1 MEIIETKIYTK
12 YITEL
17 LTDDQYKELQQY
29 LVEFPK
35 SGDVNMKDNDGKT
48 ALMYAV
54 GREDYN
60 TVKLLLD
67 NGADVNMQNKYGR
80 TALMYAVG
88 REDYNT
94 VKLLLDNGADVN
106 MENNERNNS

>member
-35 SGDVNMKDNDGKT
+35 SGDVIKGSGGLRKLRHGTRINEINRRIG
-48 ALMYAV
+48 
-54 GREDYN
+54 
-60 TVKLLLD
+60 TVI
-67 NGADVNMQNKYGR
+67 NS
-80 TALMYAVG
+80 
-88 REDYNT
+88 
-94 VKLLLDNGADVN
+94 
-106 MENNERNNS
+106 RNH

>member
-35 SGDVNMKDNDGKT
+35 SGDVIKGSGGLRKLRWESKGRSIVTGKQI
-48 ALMYAV
+48 
-54 GREDYN
+54 GRAH
-60 TVKLLLD
+60 V
-67 NGADVNMQNKYGR
+67 
-80 TALMYAVG
+80 
-88 REDYNT
+88 
-94 VKLLLDNGADVN
+94 
-106 MENNERNNS
+106 

>member
-35 SGDVNMKDNDGKT
+35 SGDVINGSGGLRKLRWESKGKGKSGGIRNIYYYYENENTIYMLYVYPKGKQDNLSAKEV
-48 ALMYAV
+48 ALLKSV
-54 GREDYN
+54 LEGII
-60 TVKLLLD
+60 
-67 NGADVNMQNKYGR
+67 
-80 TALMYAVG
+80 
-88 REDYNT
+88 
-94 VKLLLDNGADVN
+94 
-106 MENNERNNS
+106 